1 MVVRK
6 RKPNKE
12 DSSMFIYNN
21 KTIFNKITQVISG
34 SSLDKITKKYQGD
47 FRSQHFDT
55 HSHVYSMLSF

>member
-1 MVVRK
+1 
-6 RKPNKE
+6 
-12 DSSMFIYNN
+12 MFIYNN